1 MPIFFALFRF
11 FPTNL
16 DLRQKSF
23 LWVNDLSAY
32 DEIAKLPF
40 EIPFYGSHI
49 ALFPI
54 LASISMFFYMKITQ
68 GQQADMQQPTQEGM
82 PDMQGM
88 MKMMLYISPLM
99 MLFFFNSYGS
109 GLSIYY
115 FVSQLISIGI
125 MLVIKNYIID
135 EKKIHA
141 KIQVNKQK
149 APKKKSVF
157 RQKID
162 DAMKQAQAQQE
173 SQKKGGKKK

>member
-1 MPIFFALFRF
+1 
-11 FPTNL
+11 
-16 DLRQKSF
+16 
-23 LWVNDLSAY
+23 
-32 DEIAKLPF
+32 
-40 EIPFYGSHI
+40 
-49 ALFPI
+49 
-54 LASISMFFYMKITQ
+54 MKITQ

-141 KIQVNKQK
+141 QIQVNKTK
-149 APKKKSVF
+149 APKKKSAF

-162 DAMKQAQAQQE
+162 NAMKQAQAQQE
-173 SQKKGGKKK
+173 AQKKGGKKK